1 MFFRR
6 FSVFVAALAAFSSA
20 ACSGA
25 KSPEGG
31 PAIGAPEVPW
41 RNKTHEQKQAF
52 MGSHVEPTMKRL
64 FQSFNGKAYAGFG
77 CETCH
82 GGDMD
87 TRDFKMPNALYAL
100 PEKDPVAEGMSVD
113 EDTAKFMVEKV
124 VPTFAKLLHE
134 KAGDPSGV
142 SCFTCHPKE

>member
-1 MFFRR
+1 MFFSR
-6 FSVFVAALAAFSSA
+6 FSVFTAILVAASVA
-20 ACSGA
+20 ACGDA

-31 PAIGAPEVPW
+31 PAIGAPEIPW
-41 RNKTHEQKQAF
+41 RGKTHEQRQAF
-52 MGSHVEPTMKRL
+52 MASHIEPTMKHL

-82 GGDMD
+82 GNDMD
-87 TRDFKMPNALYAL
+87 ALDFKMPNSLYAL
-100 PEKDPVAEGMSVD
+100 PEKDPIAEAKTVD
-113 EDTAKFMVEKV
+113 EDTAQFMVEKV

-134 KAGDPSGV
+134 KAGDPAGV

>member
-1 MFFRR
+1 MISRGFR
-6 FSVFVAALAAFSSA
+6 VFCPAAAVAVVGLAG
-20 ACSGA
+20 CEGA

-41 RNKTHEQKQAF
+41 RNKTHEERQAY
-52 MGSHVEPTMKRL
+52 MAAHVEPTMRRL
-64 FQSFNGKAYAGFG
+64 FQSFNGKSYAGFG
-77 CETCH
+77 CDTCH
-82 GGDMD
+82 GKEMD
-87 TRDFKMPNALYAL
+87 LIDFKMPNSLYAL

-134 KAGDPSGV
+134 APQKGV
-142 SCFTCHPKE
+142 TCFTCHPKE

>member
-1 MFFRR
+1 MISRGFK
-6 FSVFVAALAAFSSA
+6 VLGPAAAAVAVALAG
-20 ACSGA
+20 CSDA

-31 PAIGAPEVPW
+31 PNIGAPEVPW
-41 RNKTHEQKQAF
+41 RNKTHEQRQAY
-52 MGSHVEPTMKRL
+52 MAARVQPTMKRL
-64 FQSFNGKAYAGFG
+64 FQSFNGKTYADFG

-82 GGDMD
+82 GHDMD
-87 TRDFKMPNALYAL
+87 VVDFKMPNSLYAL

-134 KAGDPSGV
+134 QPQKGV
-142 SCFTCHPKE
+142 TCFTCHQKE